1 MRQARAA
8 KPRPQL
14 EAVLQRLLV
23 FVVVVGGIL
32 HYDGVVAFTNFSP
45 LLHLPLHRD
54 LDSAR
59 RWLRLGDELL
69 HVILRKTQ
77 DVSNSTSSNH
87 YSARGV

>member
-14 EAVLQRLLV
+14 EAVLQRLLIV
-23 FVVVVGGIL
+23 IVVIGGIL
-32 HYDGVVAFTNFSP
+32 HYDGVIAFTNFSP
-45 LLHLPLHRD
+45 LLRLPLHRD

-69 HVILRKTQ
+69 QVLLQ
-77 DVSNSTSSNH
+77 DTRRQQL
-87 YSARGV
+87 YTRQ